1 MASALVSS
9 ASCYRQRVKAI
20 LTALPLSAFATV
32 ACGAPV
38 EVAQTGETQPGSGEG
53 VTVLEIAT
61 HPSASN
67 ADATTA
73 APVKPRPV
81 DDVRVTASGLSIQ
94 DLHVGEG
101 REVVPPAKVKVHYDG
116 MLADGTPFDSSRKR
130 GQPATFPTN
139 AVIKGWEEGLAGMRE
154 GGVRRL
160 VIPPALAY
168 GERGRPPTIPEN
180 ATLVFEIELI
190 SIEP

>member
-1 MASALVSS
+1 M
-9 ASCYRQRVKAI
+9 KAI

-32 ACGAPV
+32 ACGATT
-38 EVAQTGETQPGSGEG
+38 EVTQTGESYPGSGEG

-61 HPSASN
+61 HPGASSTASA
-67 ADATTA
+67 TA
-73 APVKPRPV
+73 APIKERPK
-81 DDVRVTASGLSIQ
+81 DDARVTASGLSIQ
-94 DLHVGEG
+94 DLQVGEG
-101 REVVPPAKVKVHYDG
+101 RAVTNPAKVKVHYEG
-116 MLADGTPFDSSRKR
+116 MLADGTVFDSSKKR
-130 GQPATFPTN
+130 GQPAVFPTN
-139 AVIKGWEEGLAGMRE
+139 AVIKGWTEGLEGMRE

-160 VIPPALAY
+160 VIPPDLAY

>member
-1 MASALVSS
+1 M
-9 ASCYRQRVKAI
+9 
-20 LTALPLSAFATV
+20 
-32 ACGAPV
+32 
-38 EVAQTGETQPGSGEG
+38 GETQPGSGEG

-61 HPSASN
+61 HPAASN
-67 ADATTA
+67 SSVATATPA
-73 APVKPRPV
+73 KKERPT
-81 DDVRVTASGLSIQ
+81 DEVRVTASGLSIQ

-116 MLADGTPFDSSRKR
+116 MLVDGTVFDSSRKR
-130 GQPATFPTN
+130 GQPAVFPTN

-160 VIPPALAY
+160 VIPAPLAY
-168 GERGRPPTIPEN
+168 GERGHPPTIPAN

>member
-1 MASALVSS
+1 
-9 ASCYRQRVKAI
+9 VKAI
-20 LTALPLSAFATV
+20 LTALPLSAFATI
-32 ACGAPV
+32 ACGAST
-38 EVAQTGETQPGSGEG
+38 EVVQTGEAGSNDG

-61 HPSASN
+61 HPSASSP
-67 ADATTA
+67 ASAA
-73 APVKPRPV
+73 APVSAPPKNEG
-81 DDVRVTASGLSIQ
+81 RVTESGLTIQ
-94 DLHVGEG
+94 DLVLGEG
-101 REVVPPAKVKVHYDG
+101 REVVPPAKVKVHYEG
-116 MLADGTPFDSSRKR
+116 MLADGTVFDSSKKR

>member
-1 MASALVSS
+1 MASALVCS

-38 EVAQTGETQPGSGEG
+38 EVTQTGETQPGSGEG

-61 HPSASN
+61 HPSASSSVI
-67 ADATTA
+67 TTA
-73 APVKPRPV
+73 APVKPRP
-81 DDVRVTASGLSIQ
+81 DSVRVTESGLSIE
-94 DLHVGEG
+94 DLRVGEG
-101 REVVPPAKVKVHYDG
+101 NAVTNPAKVKVHYDG
-116 MLADGTPFDSSRKR
+116 MLADGTVFDSSRKR
-130 GQPATFPTN
+130 GQPAVFPTN
-139 AVIKGWEEGLAGMRE
+139 AVIKGWTEGLEGMRE